1 VTDDPIDA
9 FDKLADDI
17 RRTQDELDAADALRK
32 DKAAKGPQRKPEDPS
47 APDVEPP
54 ASK

>member
-1 VTDDPIDA
+1 VAHDPIDA

-17 RRTQDELDAADALRK
+17 RRKQDELDAADALRK
-32 DKAAKGPQRKPEDPS
+32 DKAEKGTKPKPEVPS

-54 ASK
+54 ESK